1 MGRIEVRICGLGGQ
15 GVVLAGQVLGR
26 AAVYDGWNAVQ
37 TQSYGAE
44 ARGTSAK
51 SEVVMSDGLI
61 GFPMVRKCDIL
72 VAMSQ
77 EALDRSIKDLKDG
90 GLLLVDG
97 DLVRYVPRVNARG
110 YAVPATKIA
119 EENFKERLYANMV
132 ILGALNALTKLVSE
146 KSMEKAIV
154 DTVPKDFAVANLQAY
169 RKGRSLEGVREI
181 VIF

>member
-26 AAVYDGWNAVQ
+26 AAVYDGWNVVQ

-51 SEVVMSDGLI
+51 SEVVISDGPI

-77 EALDRSIKDLKDG
+77 EALDRNVKDLKDG
-90 GLLLVDG
+90 SLLLIDG
-97 DLVRYVPRVNARG
+97 GLVKNVPKINAKV
-110 YAVPATKIA
+110 YAVSATKIA

-132 ILGALNALTKLVSE
+132 VLGALNALTKLVSE
-146 KSMEKAIV
+146 ESMEKAIV
-154 DTVPKDFAVANLQAY
+154 DTVPEKFAATNLQAY
-169 RKGRSLEGVREI
+169 RKGRSLQI
-181 VIF
+181 